1 LQRELGNKPHE
12 VCIPP
17 GAKVVWAPGPFLVR
31 PGKPANSGSKATLS
45 CHLGEIWVQHNLA
58 TTRLEQLEEAE
69 LLREVSGVEDD
80 PAVREP
86 SGGM

>member
-1 LQRELGNKPHE
+1 LAISLTRFAFL
-12 VCIPP
+12 
-17 GAKVVWAPGPFLVR
+17 PGPKSFGRQGRSWFAQASR
-31 PGKPANSGSKATLS
+31 PTADRKATLS